1 MQSNMYRK
9 RPLEVQNSQP
19 IRMPGGGRSEGRCAE
34 GRPPQGMRIGELFF
48 WALLSHRRG
57 QNIASDPVLQYLQ

>member
-19 IRMPGGGRSEGRCAE
+19 IRMPGGGRSEGRWAE
-34 GRPPQGMRIGELFF
+34 GRPPQGMRITGLFF
-48 WALLSHRRG
+48 WALLSHGRG
-57 QNIASDPVLQYLQ
+57 HNIASDPVLQYLQ